1 MYSPCNSDTI
11 RDGCFAKYFRHSVK
25 LRKHSLIFCRV
36 LLLATRS
43 RCTIHRQQL
52 FCRKLFIGYMVKS
65 LRVSPDTQQIKVVVT
80 TLSDSDR
87 AFAEWLLD

>member
-1 MYSPCNSDTI
+1 
-11 RDGCFAKYFRHSVK
+11 
-25 LRKHSLIFCRV
+25 
-36 LLLATRS
+36 
-43 RCTIHRQQL
+43 
-52 FCRKLFIGYMVKS
+52 MVKS